1 MTNLDGVFRREWG
14 PAVAALARWSGDFT
28 VAEDAVQEAF
38 AEALRAWPRDGVP
51 DNAGGW
57 IVAVARNRAL
67 DRLRRESVRPG
78 KELAAVV
85 DDIRART
92 DRVDVHPVRDD
103 ELRMI
108 FTCAHPALDPTSQL
122 ALTLR
127 LISGLTVAEIARA
140 LLQSEA
146 AVGQRI
152 TRAKNKI
159 RHANIPLR
167 VPPAELLPERTPH
180 VLACIYSVFTEGYW
194 STAGPSAIRDE
205 LCDEGV
211 RLAGE
216 LCSLMPDERDAH
228 ALAALVLLHDS
239 RRQTRV
245 DADGA
250 LVPLDEQ
257 DRSRWDRGRITRGL
271 DRLQLAA
278 GARGPYLPQAVIAAL
293 HATAPS
299 WQETDWAAICVAYD
313 RLIEHTHSPVARANR
328 ALAIGFRDGFTAGL
342 AALDEVADDPRL
354 ARSNTVA
361 SIRADLLRRAGR
373 RDEALRWYRVALDR
387 NGSGPARE
395 FLRRRVAECAGHR
408 LMGHGSPVVLLR
420 RRRSPSGRIPSTT
433 RGRACRTRGPCPR
446 PRDRRQTELTAE
458 SSRLLVFFA
467 RMAVRDGCPFG
478 VFRFEAC
485 TPLPTLRAGLPL
497 LRRFVMRF
505 ANRNCLRPKIALRE
519 ARYRPIRLS
528 GITTEVDLYL
538 VPVCDRA
545 RRIAGC
551 DLRHAN
557 DVALISGNSVSDDSC
572 HHRCQACLTQ

>member
-1 MTNLDGVFRREWG
+1 MANLDGVFRREWG
-14 PAVAALARWSGDFT
+14 PAVAALARWSGDIT

-38 AEALRAWPRDGVP
+38 AQALDTWPRDGVP
-51 DNAGGW
+51 HNTGGW

-67 DRLRRESVRPG
+67 DRLRRESSRPG

-92 DRVDVHPVRDD
+92 DHADVYPVRDD
-103 ELRMI
+103 ELRMM

-152 TRAKNKI
+152 TRAKSKI

-167 VPPAELLPERTPH
+167 VPPVELLPERTPH
-180 VLACIYSVFTEGYW
+180 VLACIYSVFTEGYF

-250 LVPLDEQ
+250 LVPLEEQ
-257 DRSRWDRGRITRGL
+257 DRNRWDRSRIARGL
-271 DRLQLAA
+271 DQLALAA
-278 GARGPYLPQAVIAAL
+278 GATGPYLPQAVIAAL
-293 HATAPS
+293 HATAPR
-299 WQETDWAAICVAYD
+299 WEQTDWRAICVAYD
-313 RLIEHTHSPVARANR
+313 RLIEITDSPVAKANR
-328 ALAIGFRDGFTAGL
+328 ALAIGFRDGFRAGL
-342 AALDEVADDPRL
+342 AALDTVADDPRL

-361 SIRADLLRRAGR
+361 SIRADLLRRAGL
-373 RDEALRWYRVALDR
+373 RDEALEWYRIALDR
-387 NGSGPARE
+387 NGSGTARE
-395 FLRRRVAECAGHR
+395 FLLRRVAECAG
-408 LMGHGSPVVLLR
+408 
-420 RRRSPSGRIPSTT
+420 
-433 RGRACRTRGPCPR
+433 
-446 PRDRRQTELTAE
+446 RD
-458 SSRLLVFFA
+458 
-467 RMAVRDGCPFG
+467 
-478 VFRFEAC
+478 
-485 TPLPTLRAGLPL
+485 
-497 LRRFVMRF
+497 
-505 ANRNCLRPKIALRE
+505 
-519 ARYRPIRLS
+519 
-528 GITTEVDLYL
+528 
-538 VPVCDRA
+538 
-545 RRIAGC
+545 
-551 DLRHAN
+551 
-557 DVALISGNSVSDDSC
+557 
-572 HHRCQACLTQ
+572 

>member
-38 AEALRAWPRDGVP
+38 AEALRVWPRDGVP
-51 DNAGGW
+51 GNAGGW
-57 IVAVARNRAL
+57 IVTVARNRAL

-103 ELRMI
+103 ELRMM

-127 LISGLTVAEIARA
+127 LISGLSVGEIARA
-140 LLQSEA
+140 LLQSHV

-194 STAGPSAIRDE
+194 STGGPSAIRDE

-216 LCSLMPDERDAH
+216 LCSLMPDDRDAQ

-239 RRQTRV
+239 RRPTRV

-250 LVPLDEQ
+250 LIPLEEQ
-257 DRSRWDRGRITRGL
+257 DRRRWDRGRIARGL
-271 DRLQLAA
+271 DRLARAA
-278 GARGPYLPQAVIAAL
+278 GATGPYLPQAVIAAL

-299 WQETDWAAICVAYD
+299 WQQTDWTTICAAYD
-313 RLIEHTHSPVARANR
+313 RLVAITDSPVAMANR
-328 ALAIGFRDGFTAGL
+328 AMAIGFRDGFPAGL
-342 AALDEVADDPRL
+342 AALDAVADDPRL
-354 ARSNTVA
+354 ASSNTVI

-373 RDEALRWYRVALDR
+373 REDALEWYRIALER
-387 NGSGPARE
+387 NGSEAARE
-395 FLRRRVAECAGHR
+395 FLHRRLAECG
-408 LMGHGSPVVLLR
+408 G
-420 RRRSPSGRIPSTT
+420 
-433 RGRACRTRGPCPR
+433 
-446 PRDRRQTELTAE
+446 
-458 SSRLLVFFA
+458 
-467 RMAVRDGCPFG
+467 
-478 VFRFEAC
+478 
-485 TPLPTLRAGLPL
+485 
-497 LRRFVMRF
+497 
-505 ANRNCLRPKIALRE
+505 
-519 ARYRPIRLS
+519 
-528 GITTEVDLYL
+528 
-538 VPVCDRA
+538 
-545 RRIAGC
+545 
-551 DLRHAN
+551 
-557 DVALISGNSVSDDSC
+557 GN
-572 HHRCQACLTQ
+572 

>member
-14 PAVAALARWSGDFT
+14 PAVAALARWSGDLT

-57 IVAVARNRAL
+57 VVTVARNRAL

-103 ELRMI
+103 ELRMM

-127 LISGLTVAEIARA
+127 LISGLTVAEISRA
-140 LLQSEA
+140 LLQSQS

-194 STAGPSAIRDE
+194 STAGPSAVRDE

-216 LCSLMPDERDAH
+216 LCSLMPDDRDAQ

-250 LVPLDEQ
+250 LLPLEEQ
-257 DRSRWDRGRITRGL
+257 DRSRWNHGRIAGGL
-271 DRLQLAA
+271 DRLRRAA
-278 GARGPYLPQAVIAAL
+278 GAMGPYLPQAVIAAV

-299 WQETDWAAICVAYD
+299 WDETDWTTICAAYD
-313 RLIEHTHSPVARANR
+313 RLIDITGSPIARANR
-328 ALAIGFRDGFTAGL
+328 AMAIGFRDGFPAGL
-342 AALDEVADDPRL
+342 AALDAVADDPRL
-354 ARSNTVA
+354 AGSNSVIG
-361 SIRADLLRRAGR
+361 IRADLLRRAGR
-373 RDEALRWYRVALDR
+373 RDEALNWYRVALAG

-395 FLRRRVAECAGHR
+395 FLRRRLAEC
-408 LMGHGSPVVLLR
+408 
-420 RRRSPSGRIPSTT
+420 SG
-433 RGRACRTRGPCPR
+433 
-446 PRDRRQTELTAE
+446 
-458 SSRLLVFFA
+458 
-467 RMAVRDGCPFG
+467 
-478 VFRFEAC
+478 
-485 TPLPTLRAGLPL
+485 
-497 LRRFVMRF
+497 
-505 ANRNCLRPKIALRE
+505 
-519 ARYRPIRLS
+519 
-528 GITTEVDLYL
+528 
-538 VPVCDRA
+538 
-545 RRIAGC
+545 
-551 DLRHAN
+551 
-557 DVALISGNSVSDDSC
+557 
-572 HHRCQACLTQ
+572 

>member
-14 PAVAALARWSGDFT
+14 AAVAALARWSGDLT

-57 IVAVARNRAL
+57 IVTVARNRAL

-103 ELRMI
+103 ELRMM

-152 TRAKNKI
+152 TRAKAKV

-167 VPPAELLPERTPH
+167 VPPAELLPQRTPH

-216 LCSLMPDERDAH
+216 LCSLMPDDRDAH

-250 LVPLDEQ
+250 LMPLEEQ

-271 DRLQLAA
+271 DRLSLAA
-278 GARGPYLPQAVIAAL
+278 GATGPYLPQAVIAAV

-299 WQETDWAAICVAYD
+299 WQQTDWATICVAYD
-313 RLIEHTHSPVARANR
+313 RLIEITDSPVARANR

-342 AALDEVADDPRL
+342 AALDEVTGDPRL
-354 ARSNTVA
+354 GRSSAVA

-373 RDEALRWYRVALDR
+373 RDDAVTWYRIAMER
-387 NGSGPARE
+387 NGSEPARE
-395 FLRRRVAECAGHR
+395 FLQRRLAECAG
-408 LMGHGSPVVLLR
+408 G
-420 RRRSPSGRIPSTT
+420 
-433 RGRACRTRGPCPR
+433 
-446 PRDRRQTELTAE
+446 D
-458 SSRLLVFFA
+458 
-467 RMAVRDGCPFG
+467 
-478 VFRFEAC
+478 
-485 TPLPTLRAGLPL
+485 
-497 LRRFVMRF
+497 
-505 ANRNCLRPKIALRE
+505 
-519 ARYRPIRLS
+519 
-528 GITTEVDLYL
+528 
-538 VPVCDRA
+538 
-545 RRIAGC
+545 
-551 DLRHAN
+551 
-557 DVALISGNSVSDDSC
+557 
-572 HHRCQACLTQ
+572 